1 MTFRLG
7 RLRVEMPRDIAEYT
21 SSLKFDQEIYREV
34 IVINAVHL
42 KMLARL
48 GHLSGDTLARGL
60 SALREA
66 YGNPLEKGDPRLE
79 DVHMVVEDYLVKA
92 VPEAG
97 ENLALG
103 KSRNDSV
110 ATAIRMRA
118 KSGALAL
125 MESAIV
131 LVEALLVRGVRDAET
146 VYPATTHHQTAAPA
160 TFGFALTHYA
170 SRILSA
176 LNSLVR
182 AYEELDQ
189 CPQGAVACSGSTL
202 PIDREWLAEQLG
214 FKRVLAHA
222 LDASSSRDFAVDIL
236 SAALKLLIVVSDMAE
251 WLIHDFTQG
260 LLDMGDEFCSTSSIM
275 PQKRN
280 PVLLEV
286 ARTKASEALGE
297 VVRVASMIQRRA
309 GGYVLDLQQ
318 ATPSIW
324 RLLRE
329 AESTVRVLSTLVGTL
344 RVDAEAALRRCGME
358 AGMVELANYL
368 TLKYGIGF
376 RRAHKACGK
385 IARILAEKGLTE
397 EALLRVCEEEGIP
410 AKLTIGEVSE
420 ILDPRRIVS
429 NYATLGS
436 ANPSEVKRMVE
447 EMGRRVME
455 LRAWVSENR
464 RMLEAVVERAFNA
477 QAL

>member
-1 MTFRLG
+1 MAFRLG
-7 RLRVEMPRDIAEYT
+7 RLRGELPRDVAEYT
-21 SSLKFDQEIYREV
+21 SSLRFDQEIYGEV
-34 IVINAVHL
+34 IVVNAVHL
-42 KMLARL
+42 KMLARI
-48 GHLSGDTLARGL
+48 GHLSGDALARGL
-60 SALREA
+60 AALREA
-66 YGNPLEKGDPRLE
+66 YRNPLKMEDPRLE
-79 DVHMVVEDYLVKA
+79 DVHMVVEDYLVRA

-125 MESAIV
+125 MEASLG
-131 LVEALLVRGVRDAET
+131 LVEALLSRALEEAET
-146 VYPATTHHQTAAPA
+146 VYPATTHQQTAAPV

-170 SRILSA
+170 SRMLSA
-176 LNSLVR
+176 LGSLAK

-189 CPQGAVACSGSTL
+189 CPQGAAACCGSTL
-202 PIDREWLAEQLG
+202 PIDRKWLAEQLG
-214 FKRVLAHA
+214 FKRVLVHA
-222 LDASSSRDFAVDIL
+222 LDASSSRDFAVDLL
-236 SAALKLLIVVSDMAE
+236 SAGLKLLIVVSDMAE
-251 WLIHDFTQG
+251 WLIHDFTLG

-286 ARTKASEALGE
+286 ARTKVSEALGE
-297 VVRVASMIQRRA
+297 VVRVASMIQRRV

-318 ATPSIW
+318 VTPSIW

-329 AESTVRVLSTLVGTL
+329 AESTVKLLATLVGTL
-344 RVDAEAALRRCGME
+344 RVDAEAALKRCGME

-368 TLKYGIGF
+368 TLEYGIGF
-376 RRAHKACGK
+376 RRAHRACGR
-385 IARILAEKGLTE
+385 IARMLAEKGLTE
-397 EALLRVCEEEGIP
+397 EVLQQVLEEEGVP
-410 AKLTIGEVSE
+410 AKLTLEEVSK
-420 ILDPRRIVS
+420 ILDPRTIVS
-429 NYATLGS
+429 NYTTLGS
-436 ANPSEVKRMVE
+436 SNPSEVRRMVE
-447 EMGRRVME
+447 EMERRVGE

-464 RMLEAVVERAFNA
+464 KVLEDVVERAFNA